1 MCLGFGGFYSKDGK
15 VYFTAPDE
23 DGDCSHSK
31 TAAQMSEWINEEDLV
46 PFEAAKWTIAS
57 FAWHVRLAP
66 NWADSK
72 AKKIVLA
79 VMKQVKPIVKE
90 YKKVTDSAWAR
101 YLKNGEAECSETEK
115 ADGEAEYQRTE
126 KAARAEMVEK
136 LSMID
141 GYLGK

>member
-1 MCLGFGGFYSKDGK
+1 MCIGFGGFYSKDGK
-15 VYFTAPDE
+15 VYFTSPDA
-23 DGDCSHSK
+23 DGDCSHRS
-31 TAAQMSEWINEEDLV
+31 TAVRMPRGINENNLV
-46 PFEAAKWTIAS
+46 PFEATKWTVKS
-57 FAWHVRLAP
+57 FDWHVHLVP
-66 NWADSK
+66 NWIGGK

-101 YLKNGEAECSETEK
+101 YLKNGAAECSETEK

-136 LSMID
+136 L
-141 GYLGK
+141 